1 MSAILPLI
9 KKLNEAL
16 VKMDFKLKTLTLYF
30 LCLFITI
37 EKGIAFSLREG
48 KHENFT
54 RIVIESH
61 RGGAL
66 ISKHPL
72 DEQTIEVTLKGGLC
86 RDIKNHPKIHSKII
100 RLWTLKSLP
109 KSQCKVTL
117 SLRNK
122 ALLKRVFLLKKTPK
136 YPARVV
142 IDIAPPLLPSAPPRK
157 ALLPKII
164 KVSQPVLKTL
174 PTRHLEAW
182 QDTPPQKPAFMA
194 GIFLGEGV
202 FFQPE
207 LCSKPFRP
215 TIVIDPGHGGH
226 DPGSVSCRGYFEKHV
241 TLQAAKNISAAL
253 KKTGRYHVVL
263 TRKKDEFVAKRVRF
277 AKARESQADFFISVH
292 ADSHPLKKLRGI
304 TIYTLSAKAS
314 DAEAERLAKQENKSE
329 FLEDLQFTEST
340 TKDVSNVL
348 IDIAQRG
355 SKNTALQLAKKI
367 HNSLR
372 VNKVGKLMTL
382 RSADLAVLK
391 APDTPSILIE
401 LGYLSNEKDEKLVRS
416 VTYQKKLA
424 QSLVEALGQ
433 YFDKE

>member
-1 MSAILPLI
+1 
-9 KKLNEAL
+9 
-16 VKMDFKLKTLTLYF
+16 MDFKLRNLTLYF
-30 LCLFITI
+30 LCLFMTV
-37 EKGIAFSLREG
+37 ERGNSFSLREG
-48 KHENFT
+48 NHESFT
-54 RIVIESH
+54 RIVIESD

-66 ISKHPL
+66 ISKRSL
-72 DEQTIEVTLKGGLC
+72 DEKTIEIMLKGGLC
-86 RDIKNHPKIHSKII
+86 RDIKNHPKINSKII
-100 RLWTLKSLP
+100 RLWSLKSLE
-109 KSQCKVTL
+109 KGQCKVTI

-122 ALLKRVFLLKKTPK
+122 SLLKQVSLLEKTSK
-136 YPARVV
+136 YPTGVV
-142 IDIAPPLLPSAPPRK
+142 IDIGPPIPASALPLKKIVPKVIPVSKQSPEATP
-157 ALLPKII
+157 ALFFEL
-164 KVSQPVLKTL
+164 
-174 PTRHLEAW
+174 W
-182 QDTPPQKPAFMA
+182 QEEPPQKPAFMA
-194 GIFLGEGV
+194 GIPIGGGV
-202 FFQPE
+202 FFHPQ

-226 DPGSVSCRGYFEKHV
+226 DPGSVSCRGYFEKNV
-241 TLQAAKNISAAL
+241 TLQAAKTIFTEL
-253 KKTGRYHVVL
+253 KKTGHYHVVL
-263 TRKKDEFVAKRVRF
+263 TRKKDVFVAKRERF
-277 AKARESQADFFISVH
+277 AKARESQADFLISIH

-314 DAEAERLAKQENKSE
+314 DAEAARLAKQENKSE
-329 FLEDLQFTEST
+329 FLEDLQFTENS

-355 SKNTALQLAKKI
+355 SKNTALQLAKRI
-367 HNSLR
+367 HTCLGK
-372 VNKVGKLMTL
+372 NKVGKLMTL